1 MSISIGALVLMAVS
15 SSGQDDK
22 IETLQKLVHE
32 LREDVSELK
41 NQKNETWLNQKRAEE
56 IRLLVFDVLED
67 ADTRANM
74 AGDGILAGYDG
85 GAYLMSLDENW
96 KLKINGVVQARWLY
110 NNADRQTSQRGFELR
125 RSKVI
130 FSGSIFNPSWTYKLT
145 TTWGQA
151 GGSNTEDAWIAK
163 SYDNGQW
170 IKAGQFKAWFLRENI
185 ISSTKQLAVNSSM
198 VQNAFA
204 YGWVQGVST
213 GWNDEN
219 LNVFFQYLDGPWS
232 SNTAALTATTDAW
245 IARAEFKFGEASWG
259 DFGYLTS
266 KIGAK
271 DGLLIGVG
279 YENYNTDIVGGLPY
293 GNAQANESSGWTID
307 ATWRGDGWNLFGYVV
322 ETTGKNTTTN
332 VEQDSL
338 GWLIQGG
345 VMVNNNYEL
354 FAQYQ
359 HGEINDAA
367 FASGSNEMSA
377 VRIGINYWPVAG
389 SNNLKWTT
397 DVAWSNDS
405 LADGAANAGIGSADW
420 TGIGNGW
427 RSDILNNDG
436 QMLLRTQLQL
446 LF

>member
-1 MSISIGALVLMAVS
+1 MAVA

-22 IETLQKLVHE
+22 IQTLQKLVHE

-56 IRLLVFDVLED
+56 IRSLVLDVLED
-67 ADTRANM
+67 ADSRASM

-110 NNADRQTSQRGFELR
+110 NNADLQTSQRGFELR

-130 FSGSIFNPSWTYKLT
+130 FSGNIFDPSWTYKLT
-145 TTWGQA
+145 TTWGRA
-151 GGSNTEDAWIAK
+151 GGSNTEAAWIAK
-163 SYDNGQW
+163 TLDNGQW
-170 IKAGQFKAWFLRENI
+170 IKVGQFKAWFLRENI
-185 ISSTKQLAVNSSM
+185 ISSAKQLAANSSM
-198 VQNAFA
+198 VQHAFA

-213 GWNDEN
+213 GWNDDD
-219 LNVFFQYLDGPWS
+219 LNIFFQYIDGPWS
-232 SNTAALTATTDAW
+232 ANTAALSPTTDAW
-245 IARAEFKFGEASWG
+245 IARAEFKFGEASWS

-271 DGLLIGVG
+271 NGLLIGVG
-279 YENYNTDIVGGLPY
+279 YENYNTDNTIDGNLQTSPGIEY
-293 GNAQANESSGWTID
+293 GNAIADKSSGWTID
-307 ATWRGDGWNLFGYVV
+307 VSWRGDGWNLFGYVV
-322 ETTGKNTTTN
+322 ETTGKNTATN
-332 VEQDSL
+332 ASQDSS

-377 VRIGINYWPVAG
+377 VRLGINYWPVAG

-405 LADGAANAGIGSADW
+405 LADGGVTGIASADW
-420 TGIGNGW
+420 TDQFRTGSGW
-427 RSDILNNDG
+427 RPDLLNNDG
-436 QMLLRTQLQL
+436 QMLVRTQLQL